1 MTYCSIF
8 KIYTGKEW
16 MKKVDQHQ
24 YIINLIKNDDWMMRV
39 LRAAKILELPDWWIC
54 AGFVRSKVWD
64 TLHGF
69 QERTG
74 LADIDVVYF
83 NPEDLKKE
91 SEKKYEEMLLGL
103 IPNLP
108 WSVKNEARMHLVN
121 DDFEPYT
128 STVDAISKFPETV
141 TALGVR
147 LNEQGEVIL
156 TAPCG
161 IEDVLSMEVR
171 PTDSYRRTE
180 DRKNKYKERVKKKN
194 WEAVWYKV
202 RVVE

>member
-39 LRAAKILELPDWWIC
+39 LRAAKTLELPDWWIC

-103 IPNLP
+103 IPNVP

-180 DRKNKYKERVKKKN
+180 DRRNKYKERVKKKN

>member
-1 MTYCSIF
+1 MD
-8 KIYTGKEW
+8 K
-16 MKKVDQHQ
+16 HQ
-24 YIINLIKNDDWMMRV
+24 YIIDMIKNDDWMMRI
-39 LRAAKILELPDWWIC
+39 LHAARALYLPDWWIC

-69 QERTG
+69 QERTR

-121 DDFEPYT
+121 DDFKPYT

-147 LNEQGEVIL
+147 LNDQDEVIL
-156 TAPCG
+156 AAPCG

-171 PTDSYRRTE
+171 PTDSYRSTD
-180 DRKNKYKERVKKKN
+180 DRRKKYAERVKKKN
-194 WEAVWYKV
+194 WEAVWSKV

>member
-1 MTYCSIF
+1 
-8 KIYTGKEW
+8 

-24 YIINLIKNDDWMMRV
+24 YIINLIKNDEWMMRV
-39 LRAAKILELPDWWIC
+39 LRAAKTLELPDWWVC

-64 TLHGF
+64 TLHDF
-69 QERTG
+69 QERTR

-83 NPEDLKKE
+83 NPDDLNKE
-91 SEKKYEEMLLGL
+91 SEKKYESMLHEQISG
-103 IPNLP
+103 LP

-156 TAPCG
+156 AAPCG

-180 DRKNKYKERVKKKN
+180 DRRNKYKERVKKKN
-194 WEAVWYKV
+194 WNAVWFKV